1 MNKKPPVT
9 PIFPRNN
16 GPVLPEKMSTQDY
29 LKAAGQRA
37 LNRYPM
43 PSGQLA
49 PNPFGVGF
57 GVGFGSPVVK
67 PPHDPTPSWLGSP
80 EVGIVSEAPRFELNC
95 ITIAQHIDTC
105 PICSKLYDTDKTLYL
120 LVIFGL
126 LIACFLLVRRL
137 LNF

>member
-37 LNRYPM
+37 LNR
-43 PSGQLA
+43 
-49 PNPFGVGF
+49 
-57 GVGFGSPVVK
+57 FGSPEAGTN
-67 PPHDPTPSWLGSP
+67 PRDSA
-80 EVGIVSEAPRFELNC
+80 GIVSEAPRFLASQLNC

>member
-29 LKAAGQRA
+29 LKAARQRA
-37 LNRYPM
+37 P
-43 PSGQLA
+43 
-49 PNPFGVGF
+49 
-57 GVGFGSPVVK
+57 SPV
-67 PPHDPTPSWLGSP
+67 SWLGSP
-80 EVGIVSEAPRFELNC
+80 EVGIVSEAPRFLNC

>member
-16 GPVLPEKMSTQDY
+16 GPVLSTQ
-29 LKAAGQRA
+29 AAGQRA
-37 LNRYPM
+37 LNR
-43 PSGQLA
+43 G
-49 PNPFGVGF
+49 
-57 GVGFGSPVVK
+57 
-67 PPHDPTPSWLGSP
+67 HRSP
-80 EVGIVSEAPRFELNC
+80 EVKLSEAPRFELNC

>member
-29 LKAAGQRA
+29 LKAARQRA
-37 LNRYPM
+37 PHDPT
-43 PSGQLA
+43 PSWL
-49 PNPFGVGF
+49 
-57 GVGFGSPVVK
+57 GSPVVK
-67 PPHDPTPSWLGSP
+67 PPHDPTPSW
-80 EVGIVSEAPRFELNC
+80 SEAPRFELNC

>member
-37 LNRYPM
+37 LNR
-43 PSGQLA
+43 
-49 PNPFGVGF
+49 F
-57 GVGFGSPVVK
+57 
-67 PPHDPTPSWLGSP
+67 GSP
-80 EVGIVSEAPRFELNC
+80 EVDSAGIVSEAPRFLASQLNC

>member
-29 LKAAGQRA
+29 LKAARQRA
-37 LNRYPM
+37 PHDPT
-43 PSGQLA
+43 PSWL
-49 PNPFGVGF
+49 
-57 GVGFGSPVVK
+57 GSPVVK
-67 PPHDPTPSWLGSP
+67 PTPSWLGSP

>member
-16 GPVLPEKMSTQDY
+16 GLVLPEKRSTQDY

-37 LNRYPM
+37 LNR
-43 PSGQLA
+43 
-49 PNPFGVGF
+49 
-57 GVGFGSPVVK
+57 FGS
-67 PPHDPTPSWLGSP
+67 S
-80 EVGIVSEAPRFELNC
+80 EVGNIDSAGIVSGAPRFLNC

>member
-37 LNRYPM
+37 LNRY
-43 PSGQLA
+43 
-49 PNPFGVGF
+49 
-57 GVGFGSPVVK
+57 PVVK

>member
-16 GPVLPEKMSTQDY
+16 GPVLSTQ
-29 LKAAGQRA
+29 AAGQRA
-37 LNRYPM
+37 LNR
-43 PSGQLA
+43 GHR
-49 PNPFGVGF
+49 
-57 GVGFGSPVVK
+57 SPEVK

>member
-43 PSGQLA
+43 PSGHRAPNPYQLPEGHRA

-57 GVGFGSPVVK
+57 
-67 PPHDPTPSWLGSP
+67 GSP

>member
-16 GPVLPEKMSTQDY
+16 GLVLPEKRSTQDY

-43 PSGQLA
+43 PGGHRA

-57 GVGFGSPVVK
+57 GSSEVGNIDSA
-67 PPHDPTPSWLGSP
+67 
-80 EVGIVSEAPRFELNC
+80 GIVSEAPRFLNC

>member
-37 LNRYPM
+37 HR
-43 PSGQLA
+43 A
-49 PNPFGVGF
+49 PNPFG
-57 GVGFGSPVVK
+57 SLVVK

>member
-43 PSGQLA
+43 PSGHRA

-57 GVGFGSPVVK
+57 
-67 PPHDPTPSWLGSP
+67 GSP

>member
-16 GPVLPEKMSTQDY
+16 GPVLSTQ
-29 LKAAGQRA
+29 AAGQRA
-37 LNRYPM
+37 LNR
-43 PSGQLA
+43 GHR
-49 PNPFGVGF
+49 
-57 GVGFGSPVVK
+57 SP
-67 PPHDPTPSWLGSP
+67 
-80 EVGIVSEAPRFELNC
+80 VSEAPRFELNC

>member
-16 GPVLPEKMSTQDY
+16 GLVLPEKRSTQDY

-37 LNRYPM
+37 LNR
-43 PSGQLA
+43 
-49 PNPFGVGF
+49 
-57 GVGFGSPVVK
+57 FGS
-67 PPHDPTPSWLGSP
+67 S
-80 EVGIVSEAPRFELNC
+80 EVGNIDSAGIVSEAARFLSC

>member
-29 LKAAGQRA
+29 LKAARQRA
-37 LNRYPM
+37 
-43 PSGQLA
+43 
-49 PNPFGVGF
+49 
-57 GVGFGSPVVK
+57 
-67 PPHDPTPSWLGSP
+67 PHDPTPSWLGSP